1 MEDYY
6 LQAGET
12 IQKNIAEVGEE
23 SQKAVGGAQDFK
35 DIPGYSE
42 EKQTVV
48 DEDQI
53 NESFD
58 PANNALD
65 GLREGGE
72 WLFDSIVEFFAS
84 LFGNIM

>member
-1 MEDYY
+1 MAIGDDI
-6 LQAGET
+6 QQGIAG
-12 IQKNIAEVGEE
+12 AGEE
-23 SQKAVGGAQDFK
+23 SQKAVTGAKGFEDL
-35 DIPGYSE
+35 PGITD

-65 GLREGGE
+65 SLREGGE
-72 WLFDSIVEFFAS
+72 WLFNMIAEFFAN
-84 LFGNIM
+84 LF